1 MKTAVQK
8 PVGNALDAKVWN
20 FIFLSLDA
28 INCTL
33 RNQSL
38 SMPMILIF
46 RIKPVT
52 ESMHITKISQ
62 ESVIPNNSTR
72 KAFRSVTVI
81 MKTSSANQRL
91 LHPWRPWGH
100 RKAQLNCLSAENAE
114 IWHLFGSK
122 LKVVSFLWKGWSLG
136 LKWDQF

>member
-8 PVGNALDAKVWN
+8 SVGNALDAKVWN
-20 FIFLSLDA
+20 FIFLRLDA

-46 RIKPVT
+46 LIKPVT
-52 ESMHITKISQ
+52 GSMHISKISQ
-62 ESVIPNNSTR
+62 ESVIRNNSTR

-91 LHPWRPWGH
+91 LHPWRQWGH

-114 IWHLFGSK
+114 I
-122 LKVVSFLWKGWSLG
+122 
-136 LKWDQF
+136 